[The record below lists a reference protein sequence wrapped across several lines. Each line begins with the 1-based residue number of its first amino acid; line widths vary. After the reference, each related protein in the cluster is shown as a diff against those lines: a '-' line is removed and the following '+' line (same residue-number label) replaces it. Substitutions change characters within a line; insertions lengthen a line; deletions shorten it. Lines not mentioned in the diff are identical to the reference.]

1 MSVEVLEIGYG
12 SKPAF
17 KEGILFRD
25 NTVRYIGLELPTSFD
40 GSFVWASDPRDFTHI
55 TGSMDMMPFRDE
67 AFDYVLMRSVYGQFK
82 SQPSIVSAVRTGIYE
97 CMRVLKPNGKMVVSE
112 ENTPRDAEYIERELK
127 STGFIIEASQ
137 YMSKKPWDETPED
150 DEYRATRNLFYTAKP
165 DGAYGGYFGTP
176 NIVVGVKPED
186 IEFETRMLD
195 VMTNFYEERDSI
207 DDWNVRQL
215 PFKFPMRK

>member
-1 MSVEVLEIGYG
+1 
-12 SKPAF
+12 
-17 KEGILFRD
+17 
-25 NTVRYIGLELPTSFD
+25 
-40 GSFVWASDPRDFTHI
+40 
-55 TGSMDMMPFRDE
+55 
-67 AFDYVLMRSVYGQFK
+67 
-82 SQPSIVSAVRTGIYE
+82 
-97 CMRVLKPNGKMVVSE
+97 MRVLKPNGKMVVSE

-127 STGFIIEASQ
+127 SAGFIIEASQ

-150 DEYRATRNLFYTAKP
+150 DKYRATRNLFYTAKP

-195 VMTNFYEERDSI
+195 VTTNFYEERDSI